1 MSRPVPSLDLFANRT
16 QFRRRLLR
24 WFQRNGRD
32 LPWRQTRDPYAIL
45 VSEFM
50 LQQTQVATVIPYYRR
65 WLKRFPTFADLA
77 RAPEPEVLHAWQG
90 LGYYAR
96 ARRLQ
101 LAAQTVMTKLGG
113 RLPATRRQIEQL
125 PGIGRYTAGAISSFA
140 FNLAEPIVDANVARV
155 LTRLTNL
162 RQPIDL
168 SSGRAHLWRIAELL
182 LPPNKAREHNSALMD
197 LGAMICLPKRP
208 LCSQCPVHS
217 FCRANKPEQLPIK
230 RKRPSLRSLTERHA
244 FIRHRNFVLLEQ
256 SRGRWQNMW
265 ILPRLNGAKRGAM
278 LLSLNFP
285 FTHHRVRL
293 EVFAKSSPTLPNENS
308 RWFKPIALASL
319 PIPTPHRRAL
329 AQLLPASHSILRP

>member
-1 MSRPVPSLDLFANRT
+1 
-16 QFRRRLLR
+16 
-24 WFQRNGRD
+24 
-32 LPWRQTRDPYAIL
+32 
-45 VSEFM
+45 
-50 LQQTQVATVIPYYRR
+50 
-65 WLKRFPTFADLA
+65 
-77 RAPEPEVLHAWQG
+77 HAWQG

-101 LAAQTVMTKLGG
+101 LAAQMVTTKFGAC
-113 RLPATRRQIEQL
+113 LPATRTQIEQL

-140 FNLAEPIVDANVARV
+140 FNLPEPIVDANVARV

-168 SSGRAHLWRIAELL
+168 SSGRAHLWRVAELL

-217 FCRANKPEQLPIK
+217 FCRANKPEHLPVK

-244 FIRHRNFVLLEQ
+244 FIRQRKLVLLEQ
-256 SRGRWQNMW
+256 SRARWRNMW
-265 ILPRLNGAKRGAM
+265 ILPRLNGDKRGVM

-293 EVFAKSSPTLPNENS
+293 EVFAGSATFLP
-308 RWFKPIALASL
+308 
-319 PIPTPHRRAL
+319 
-329 AQLLPASHSILRP
+329 